1 MNIYRVQELWALMV
15 CIHVV
20 FVLMREEALRRILIK
35 LPNVVLMEEGDTT
48 TLWLLLLSYLSSCT
62 LYQPA

>member
-1 MNIYRVQELWALMV
+1 MNVYRVQELWAVMV

-20 FVLMREEALRRILIK
+20 FVLMREEALRRMLIK
-35 LPNVVLMEEGDTT
+35 LLNVLMEVGDST
-48 TLWLLLLSYLSSCT
+48 TLWLLLYSYLSSCA

>member
-1 MNIYRVQELWALMV
+1 MNVYRVQELWAVMV

-20 FVLMREEALRRILIK
+20 FVLMREKALRRMLIK
-35 LPNVVLMEEGDTT
+35 LPNVVLTEEGDST
-48 TLWLLLLSYLSSCT
+48 TLWLQFYSYLSFCA

>member
-1 MNIYRVQELWALMV
+1 MMV

-20 FVLMREEALRRILIK
+20 FVLIREEALRRMLIK
-35 LPNVVLMEEGDTT
+35 LPNVVLVGEGDST
-48 TLWLLLLSYLSSCT
+48 TLWLLLYSSMSSCA